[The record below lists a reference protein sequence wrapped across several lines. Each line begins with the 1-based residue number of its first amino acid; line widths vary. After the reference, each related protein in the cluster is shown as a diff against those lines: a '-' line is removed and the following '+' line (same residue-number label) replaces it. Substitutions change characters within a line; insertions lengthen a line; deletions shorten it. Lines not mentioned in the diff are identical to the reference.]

1 MNECTRK
8 RGGGEEEE
16 ENNFSLSCS
25 FLVQVFR
32 LGGQAGRQVHSCVVV
47 VFSDGA
53 NFPTV
58 TSSFRI
64 PLVVVVVVVIC
75 SILLLL
81 PIVLVVVVSVIIHLF
96 KVCC

>member
-8 RGGGEEEE
+8 RGGGEE

-64 PLVVVVVVVIC
+64 PLVVVVVIC

-81 PIVLVVVVSVIIHLF
+81 PIVIVVVVSVIIHLF